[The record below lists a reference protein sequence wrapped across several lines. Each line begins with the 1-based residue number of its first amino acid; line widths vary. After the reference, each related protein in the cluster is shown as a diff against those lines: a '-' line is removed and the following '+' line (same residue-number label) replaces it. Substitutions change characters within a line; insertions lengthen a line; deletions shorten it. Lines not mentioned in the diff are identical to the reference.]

1 MRNNGTT
8 NHQNPTSQAAPSLPE
23 EDPYGRCTNMRLTS
37 FSESSGAGAGGPR
50 DPRIID
56 LAQSTAL
63 SNGHSNGGQV
73 GGGGHQGGGGGHH
86 LPTSNGGNHT
96 MPTMGQASNCHTL
109 PAQGLAGT
117 NPYQGGF
124 NFFLWKTLSILKSLP
139 GPQSSHPHN
148 TLPARVGESP
158 PRAAGGGGHPH
169 QGAAGHNVH
178 NGPHYPTHPAN
189 LQPTGRHFK
198 PFDHRKMNPMAE
210 IQVPV

>member
-73 GGGGHQGGGGGHH
+73 GVGGHQGGVGGHQGGGVGHY
-86 LPTSNGGNHT
+86 LPTSNGGSHT
-96 MPTMGQASNCHTL
+96 MPSMGQASNCHTL

-124 NFFLWKTLSILKSLP
+124 
-139 GPQSSHPHN
+139 
-148 TLPARVGESP
+148 
-158 PRAAGGGGHPH
+158 
-169 QGAAGHNVH
+169 
-178 NGPHYPTHPAN
+178 
-189 LQPTGRHFK
+189 
-198 PFDHRKMNPMAE
+198 
-210 IQVPV
+210 

>member
-37 FSESSGAGAGGPR
+37 FSESSGAIGGPR

-63 SNGHSNGGQV
+63 SNGHSNGGQG
-73 GGGGHQGGGGGHH
+73 GGGGHQGGGGGHQGGGGGH
-86 LPTSNGGNHT
+86 QGGGGGHYLPTSNGGSHT
-96 MPTMGQASNCHTL
+96 MPTMGQQASNCHTL

-124 NFFLWKTLSILKSLP
+124 NFFVMENFVNIDIFARP
-139 GPQSSHPHN
+139 PVFP
-148 TLPARVGESP
+148 PA
-158 PRAAGGGGHPH
+158 
-169 QGAAGHNVH
+169 Q
-178 NGPHYPTHPAN
+178 HPAS
-189 LQPTGRHFK
+189 QGGRVPPTSSRRWWS
-198 PFDHRKMNPMAE
+198 PSPRSSWA
-210 IQVPV
+210 

>member
-8 NHQNPTSQAAPSLPE
+8 NHQNPTNQAAPSLPE

-37 FSESSGAGAGGPR
+37 FSESSGTGAGGPR

-63 SNGHSNGGQV
+63 SNGHSNNGGQGGGGGHQV
-73 GGGGHQGGGGGHH
+73 GGGGHQGGGGGHQGVGGGH
-86 LPTSNGGNHT
+86 QGGGGGHYLPTSNGGNHT

-124 NFFLWKTLSILKSLP
+124 NFF
-139 GPQSSHPHN
+139 
-148 TLPARVGESP
+148 
-158 PRAAGGGGHPH
+158 
-169 QGAAGHNVH
+169 
-178 NGPHYPTHPAN
+178 
-189 LQPTGRHFK
+189 
-198 PFDHRKMNPMAE
+198 
-210 IQVPV
+210 

>member
-1 MRNNGTT
+1 MVLEVTKEVLEVTKVVEEVTIFQRATEAATRCPAWGKPPTVT
-8 NHQNPTSQAAPSLPE
+8 HCQHRAWRARTRTKVVFELLDQN
-23 EDPYGRCTNMRLTS
+23 
-37 FSESSGAGAGGPR
+37 F
-50 DPRIID
+50 
-56 LAQSTAL
+56 
-63 SNGHSNGGQV
+63 
-73 GGGGHQGGGGGHH
+73 
-86 LPTSNGGNHT
+86 
-96 MPTMGQASNCHTL
+96 
-109 PAQGLAGT
+109 
-117 NPYQGGF
+117 
-124 NFFLWKTLSILKSLP
+124 LSILKSLP